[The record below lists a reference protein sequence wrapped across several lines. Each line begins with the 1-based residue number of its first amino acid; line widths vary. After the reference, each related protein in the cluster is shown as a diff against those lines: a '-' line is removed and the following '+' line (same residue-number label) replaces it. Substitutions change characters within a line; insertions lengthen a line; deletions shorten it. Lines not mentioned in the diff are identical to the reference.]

1 MEAKRIFKDDLKTA
15 DALIHR
21 DEGVTRHYFYQQC
34 YPLFKSVFD
43 NFYTDCVTVKEF
55 IDEIY
60 IVVLA
65 PGKKSGKCQMEN
77 FKGES
82 SLAAWLKS
90 ACLFYC
96 YRKFKRKITIVDSLT
111 TDGDDSSELHDRYID
126 INDSCDIDLSN
137 MNREDV
143 ETILGLMPNK
153 RYAELIRLRYLDMMT
168 NEETAKA
175 MAMSMDNYYNLQHRA
190 KSQYVR
196 ICKEEE
202 YYG

>member
-175 MAMSMDNYYNLQHRA
+175 MAMSMDNYYNVQHRA